1 MAKSIKTGIDEIC
14 KVKKRFL
21 YVKLQAKGSGFHF
34 LLHGMNSFDTF
45 LKEFIKRVFGVQN
58 LLV

>member
-1 MAKSIKTGIDEIC
+1 MCTKSIKNGTDEIC

-34 LLHGMNSFDTF
+34 LPHGMNSFDTF
-45 LKEFIKRVFGVQN
+45 LKEFS
-58 LLV
+58 